1 MVIFHELT
9 IWLLFRTPFGLIYV
23 VANNGM
29 SAFSFDIGKV
39 STTVFL
45 IAADCSLVFIS
56 TSEGADA
63 PDVVCHPPIS
73 NCSCMRTL
81 CLDDIFHEIQLFKS
95 HFS

>member
-1 MVIFHELT
+1 M
-9 IWLLFRTPFGLIYV
+9 
-23 VANNGM
+23 VANNSM
-29 SAFSFDIGKV
+29 SAFSFDTGKV
-39 STTVFL
+39 STSSHACSRTSSLVAFSTTVFL

-56 TSEGADA
+56 KSEGADA
-63 PDVVCHPPIS
+63 PDVVCQPPIS